1 MGRLHRP
8 PLSTHTSIRILTWQ
22 CVSRSL
28 GSLFWAHHKGRDIIF
43 TKEDDVSGLK
53 ERVGQQKEDAGQP
66 EDLVS
71 EWLSL
76 FRNLNK
82 KYILFSGICS
92 VKVKV
97 TQSPTLCNHN
107 PWNSPGQNTGV
118 GSLPLLQGIFPTQG
132 LNPGLPHCRQ
142 ILYQLNHKGS
152 PYVQIKS
159 NWSKQNYFLK
169 LTWII

>member
-8 PLSTHTSIRILTWQ
+8 PLSTHTSICILTWQ

-43 TKEDDVSGLK
+43 TKEDDVSGQK

-71 EWLSL
+71 AWFSL

-97 TQSPTLCNHN
+97 TQSPTLCTIHGILQART
-107 PWNSPGQNTGV
+107 PEWVAFPFSRESSQPRDRTQVSRIAGGFFTSWTTK
-118 GSLPLLQGIFPTQG
+118 GSL
-132 LNPGLPHCRQ
+132 
-142 ILYQLNHKGS
+142 
-152 PYVQIKS
+152 YVQIKS